1 MSIATH
7 RFLSLLL
14 AGVFTLSGCFSRS
27 FVPRSLDAIEETT
40 TVLARTP
47 VGEPELHI
55 LTHVDGL
62 GWSVQAEQTIRRD
75 LAVTIRERWAGDS
88 YTAGSP
94 GRQRVLTGITP
105 ISCPASL
112 VADLGLHLIKF
123 VGLLDPP
130 RPSWGV
136 MYTGCLL
143 PLSGLDPATKT
154 ATFETH
160 DTVSDDRRRDRL
172 IEPVQT
178 GRIALLWTHPRY
190 DPVGIE
196 YDLTAQH
203 RAAHFRLRQLTTLLL
218 HTHSPDI
225 ISEGQLSLRYT
236 TPDGSPTT
244 VALRTPPDVLLAAST
259 TDLVTRPA
267 NEWPAP
273 IRLRFSSDA
282 SAADAGLV
290 TSLLDHLTDQL
301 VADRYTVVNRGA
313 EENRLVRIQQQHL
326 SPQFQEHASP
336 GQWTGANV
344 LLDIGLTS
352 SSPETRTISVSA
364 ISIETGQLLGTYTIE
379 GITNAWDTSRVTV
392 SSRLRELLPS
402 STPKG
407 RAGTLIDERR

>member
-1 MSIATH
+1 MSSHTPK
-7 RFLSLLL
+7 FLSLVL
-14 AGVFTLSGCFSRS
+14 AGVLTFVGCASRS
-27 FVPRSLDAIEETT
+27 FVPSSLDAIEETT

-47 VGEPELHI
+47 VGEPEIHI

-143 PLSGLDPATKT
+143 PLSGLDPGTKT
-154 ATFETH
+154 PTFETY
-160 DTVSDDRRRDRL
+160 DTVTDDRRRDRL
-172 IEPVQT
+172 IEPIQT
-178 GRIALLWTHPRY
+178 GRMALLWTHPRY

-196 YDLTAQH
+196 FELTPQH
-203 RAAHFRLRQLTTLLL
+203 PAAHFRLRQLTALVL
-218 HTHSPDI
+218 HTHSPAT
-225 ISEGQLSLRYT
+225 ISEGQLSVRYS
-236 TPDGSPTT
+236 PADGSPST
-244 VALRTPPDVLLAAST
+244 VALRTPPDVLLTAST
-259 TDLVTRPA
+259 PDLVARPA
-267 NEWPAP
+267 QEWPIP
-273 IRLRFSSDA
+273 IRLRFSTDA

-290 TSLLDHLTDQL
+290 SSLLDHLTDQL
-301 VADRYTVVNRGA
+301 VADRYTVVTRGA

-326 SPQFQEHASP
+326 SPQFQEHASA

-352 SSPETRTISVSA
+352 SSPETRTMRVSA

-379 GITNAWDTSRVTV
+379 GVTNAWESGRVSV
-392 SSRLRELLPS
+392 SSQLRELLPS
-402 STPKG
+402 TPRG